1 MDTMGEINT
10 PDAQICSD
18 ATNFDISIQLKIEGW
33 M

>member
-18 ATNFDISIQLKIEGW
+18 ATNFGINIQLKIEGW